1 MAKDYLEPIH
11 GISLRD
17 YAAMAK
23 RIAQG
28 VDEEPIFRAMG
39 IDRAIWDEIN
49 TLWPQRMAED
59 ETFEVTILYS
69 QYFADETPHP
79 KLDAV
84 KADISA
90 EGAANLERV
99 KADRYFYEE
108 LSGAREAA
116 FEYGLDGSQWLLE
129 TFGINLADFQ
139 AAAMKHGEENFRID
153 PEQLREYLDY
163 QCEMKAKYAEKF
175 AAERG
180 GNVADD
186 VEF

>member
-1 MAKDYLEPIH
+1 MGKDYLEPIH

-23 RIAQG
+23 KFAEG
-28 VDEEPIFRAMG
+28 VDEEPIFRVMG
-39 IDRAIWDEIN
+39 IDRAIWDELN

-59 ETFEVTILYS
+59 ESFEVAIKYS
-69 QYFADETPHP
+69 QYFSDETPHP
-79 KLDAV
+79 RLDAV
-84 KADISA
+84 KADVSA

-99 KADRYFYEE
+99 KNDRYFYEE

-139 AAAMKHGEENFRID
+139 SAAMKHGEENFKID
-153 PEQLREYLDY
+153 SEQLLEYLEH
-163 QCEMKAKYAEKF
+163 QRKKKAEYAAKF

-180 GNVADD
+180 GDVADD